1 VSGEG
6 DVQRIEWR
14 PIKHSDYELGPSY
27 TKEFSLIGKDNVAEK
42 VRVMEKPGLFS
53 KDFKVSK
60 CSESGCKEEPLAA
73 EEEQQATRC
82 SFSGRLDSDP
92 DSTVYISG
100 CPSTEN
106 MDISLMSGK
115 SKLQYNTYRVD
126 NSGQITVDKNT
137 TFSDVR
143 KEGGDYSY
151 YGEIESEDDGWE
163 DIGTDYSDDGP
174 NQGKASVMLH
184 GYTYTYMHRKPRK
197 GQKGPCCRPTK
208 QKCRRDNNLRNVCK
222 TKSGR
227 TKCGEGC
234 TRLIEALEGLQR
246 KEQMKKKKKEEK
258 LKKAKLMQNLG
269 QKPGRQTEDSE
280 SFEEYSSE
288 SEEYSDEYQDTAKK
302 EIPTQSR
309 PYAKKRGDPN
319 VFRRSETKQEGGS
332 NMGLRV
338 KKGQKLSQKQLNM
351 LESASQVRKTSTNPL
366 CKEKPNLFRSRQIL
380 HYSRCGKDI
389 CKKKQPTPQKKIY
402 RDKTIEVGVY
412 IDRHLYKNMEEML
425 KTEDEVKVKA
435 QLLRMV
441 HSLFLQVE
449 AFLMNPTFSSKGG
462 FRIIINGITIYQ
474 KYGPLESEWD
484 SQLMAT
490 QMLRKFQAFA
500 NKVNSQCDGDRDG
513 YDAMVLLTG
522 RYDYTDMRPGGSI
535 GYALTGQVCTI
546 APTVTLTL
554 RLDKQ
559 GSHSLVMPRLLA
571 HEFGH
576 LLGSDHDGDV
586 ARGMHSIYK
595 NQPRVP
601 CPSGQSLMSPT
612 VGMAMQTWSECTRK
626 MIDAEFDRREAKKKN
641 CFYT

>member
-1 VSGEG
+1 
-6 DVQRIEWR
+6 VQYVVMRD
-14 PIKHSDYELGPSY
+14 IKYSDYGLGSSY
-27 TKEFSLIGKDNVAEK
+27 TKEFSLVGKDNVKEK
-42 VRVMEKPGLFS
+42 VRVMDNPGIFS

-60 CSESGCKEEPLAA
+60 CNESGCKEEPLAV
-73 EEEQQATRC
+73 EEEKKATQC

-100 CPSTEN
+100 CPSKEN

-126 NSGQITVDKNT
+126 NTGKITVDKNSS
-137 TFSDVR
+137 FSDVR
-143 KEGGDYSY
+143 KEIGDYSY
-151 YGEIESEDDGWE
+151 YGENEKEDNEGWE
-163 DIGTDYSDDGP
+163 DIGTDYSDDGDK
-174 NQGKASVMLH
+174 QGKASVMLH
-184 GYTYTYMHRKPRK
+184 GYTYTYMHRTPKK

-227 TKCGEGC
+227 TKCGDGC
-234 TRLIEALEGLQR
+234 TRLIQALEGLQR
-246 KEQMKKKKKEEK
+246 KEERRKKEEEEK
-258 LKKAKLMQNLG
+258 LRKAKLMQQNTG
-269 QKPGRQTEDSE
+269 KETEESE

-288 SEEYSDEYQDTAKK
+288 EEYSDESQDTARKA
-302 EIPTQSR
+302 IPAQRS
-309 PYAKKRGDPN
+309 PYAKKKGEN
-319 VFRRSETKQEGGS
+319 VFRRSETKQDKHPGGGGK
-332 NMGLRV
+332 GLRV
-338 KKGQKLSQKQLNM
+338 KKGQKLSHKQLNM
-351 LESASQVRKTSTNPL
+351 LESASKVRRTSTNPL

-402 RDKTIEVGVY
+402 GEKTIEVGVY
-412 IDRHLYKNMEEML
+412 IDRHLYKNMEEVL
-425 KTEDEVKVKA
+425 KTGDEAKVKA
-435 QLLRMV
+435 RLLRMV

-484 SQLMAT
+484 SQKLAT

-500 NKVNSQCDGDRDG
+500 NKVNSQCDGDRDS

-522 RYDYTDMRPGGSI
+522 RYDYRDMRPGGSI

-554 RLDKQ
+554 RLDQQ
-559 GSHSLVMPRLLA
+559 GGHSLVMPRLLA

-586 ARGMHSIYK
+586 AKSTHSIYK
-595 NQPRVP
+595 KVPRVP

-612 VGMAMQTWSECTRK
+612 VGMEMQTWSECTRK
-626 MIDAEFDRREAKKKN
+626 MIDAEFDRREGKKKN

>member
-6 DVQRIEWR
+6 DSDVQKVSWKSL
-14 PIKHSDYELGPSY
+14 PKYSDYGLGPAY
-27 TKEFSLIGKDNVAEK
+27 TTEFSLVGKNNVAEK
-42 VRVMEKPGLFS
+42 VRVMENPGLFS

-60 CSESGCKEEPLAA
+60 CGDSGCKEEPLAA
-73 EEEQQATRC
+73 EEEKQATRC

-100 CPSTEN
+100 CPDKEN
-106 MDISLMSGK
+106 MDIALMSGK
-115 SKLQYNTYRVD
+115 SKLQYNSYRVD
-126 NSGQITVDKNT
+126 NAGKITVDKNS

-143 KEGGDYSY
+143 KEAGDYSY
-151 YGEIESEDDGWE
+151 YGEIEKEDEGWE
-163 DIGTDYSDDGP
+163 EVGNDYSDDDEGGGK
-174 NQGKASVMLH
+174 GKASVMID
-184 GYTYTYMHRKPRK
+184 GYTYSYVDREPKK

-208 QKCRRDNNLRNVCK
+208 QQCHQDNKLRNICK
-222 TKSGR
+222 TKSGK
-227 TKCGEGC
+227 TKCGAEC
-234 TRLIEALEGLQR
+234 TRLIQALEGLQR
-246 KEQMKKKKKEEK
+246 KEERKKRRKKEKE
-258 LKKAKLMQNLG
+258 LEKAKLMQNSK
-269 QKPGRQTEDSE
+269 KPGSEESESE
-280 SFEEYSSE
+280 SFEEYS
-288 SEEYSDEYQDTAKK
+288 YSDEETEKK
-302 EIPTQSR
+302 EVPKQSR
-309 PYAKKRGDPN
+309 AYAKRGD
-319 VFRRSETKQEGGS
+319 FRRSEAKQDGGGG
-332 NMGLRV
+332 MGMRL

-366 CKEKPNLFRSRQIL
+366 CKEKTNVFRSRQIL

-402 RDKTIEVGVY
+402 REKTIEVGVY
-412 IDRHLYKNMEEML
+412 IDRHLYKNMEEVL

-462 FRIIINGITIYQ
+462 FRIIINGVTIYQ
-474 KYGPLESEWD
+474 KYGPLEDAWD
-484 SQLMAT
+484 SQRLAT

-522 RYDYTDMRPGGSI
+522 RYDYQDMRPGGSI

-546 APTVTLTL
+546 APTMTLTL
-554 RLDKQ
+554 RLDEQ
-559 GSHSLVMPRLLA
+559 GGHSLVMPRLLA

-586 ARGMHSIYK
+586 ARGLHSIYK
-595 NQPRVP
+595 NVPRVP
-601 CPSGQSLMSPT
+601 CPSGQALMSPT
-612 VGMAMQTWSECTRK
+612 VGMEMQTWSECTRK
-626 MIDAEFDRREAKKKN
+626 MIDAEFERREAKKKN